1 MVSASV
7 FALSSCLSLMM
18 DCNVGGEINLFLSKF
33 AFGHFVYHSNRILR
47 HLTIFLYSTL
57 EKFFYVSFSS
67 MVRHFFPSPACK
79 TGMAFANHRVWHYWS
94 ASYLTISALLN
105 TVGALE
111 AYCFLS
117 FSEISCFL
125 SRTFSSVDLG
135 ALPFHYGGKVNIFN
149 INIMS

>member
-1 MVSASV
+1 MASASV

-18 DCNVGGEINLFLSKF
+18 DCNVGGEINLFLPKF
-33 AFGHFVYHSNRILR
+33 TFGHCVYHSNRILR

-79 TGMAFANHRVWHYWS
+79 AFANHRVWHYWS
-94 ASYLTISALLN
+94 FSFLTISALLN
-105 TVGALE
+105 TVGSLE

-125 SRTFSSVDLG
+125 IRTFSSVDLG
-135 ALPFHYGGKVNIFN
+135 ALPFHYRGKVNIFN
-149 INIMS
+149 ITITS